1 MLTLIVRPNV
11 NFSSIISA
19 DDDADDD
26 AEINDITRNEASSP
40 RNPCNNQLLIHVSCT
55 QQSDSHVQL
64 TCSTCMVSPAVLVG
78 YEPL

>member
-1 MLTLIVRPNV
+1 MLTFPVLFQLMMMLMMMQNYYD
-11 NFSSIISA
+11 A
-19 DDDADDD
+19 DADD
-26 AEINDITRNEASSP
+26 ADITRNEASSP